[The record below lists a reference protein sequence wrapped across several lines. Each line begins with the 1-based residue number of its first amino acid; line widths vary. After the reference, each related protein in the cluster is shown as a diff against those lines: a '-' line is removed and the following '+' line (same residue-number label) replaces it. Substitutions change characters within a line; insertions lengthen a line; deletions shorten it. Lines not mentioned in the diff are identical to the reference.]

1 MEGYNAEEGGVEYD
15 CCAGFLVS
23 EKLVFGLVV
32 LEVLESFATADD
44 TFFHGLTLGGGV
56 CEAKWGEFIGGGVE
70 GLNAEEISDI
80 PNFDH
85 AWGIRCHYLRGVWQA
100 LNSYQGMIMTSQQ
113 ENFIFDVGIPDKSFM
128 IQPSRKKTL
137 VHLWPIA
144 PSQRIYSFVV
154 TSQLLLQLMG
164 GAIPETD
171 LASQAGSDQSLL
183 AIDGQDI
190 ADGAG
195 MSFLLRVSFV
205 EGVPSRNGAS
215 FLEKSGVINVDD
227 GIGSTRV

>member
-1 MEGYNAEEGGVEYD
+1 
-15 CCAGFLVS
+15 
-23 EKLVFGLVV
+23 
-32 LEVLESFATADD
+32 
-44 TFFHGLTLGGGV
+44 
-56 CEAKWGEFIGGGVE
+56 
-70 GLNAEEISDI
+70 
-80 PNFDH
+80 
-85 AWGIRCHYLRGVWQA
+85 
-100 LNSYQGMIMTSQQ
+100 
-113 ENFIFDVGIPDKSFM
+113 
-128 IQPSRKKTL
+128 
-137 VHLWPIA
+137 
-144 PSQRIYSFVV
+144 
-154 TSQLLLQLMG
+154 MG

-195 MSFLLRVSFV
+195 MSFLLRVGFV